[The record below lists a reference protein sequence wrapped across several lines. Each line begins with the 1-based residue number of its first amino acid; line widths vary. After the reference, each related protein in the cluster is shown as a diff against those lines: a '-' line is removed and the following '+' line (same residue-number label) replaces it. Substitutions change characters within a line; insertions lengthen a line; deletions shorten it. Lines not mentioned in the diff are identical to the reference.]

1 MIDPIELSLETGR
14 RYGYGLM
21 TLERVFQDILQN
33 NDATGYNEIV
43 MTIQRMIQELHF
55 HLTAANVPG
64 PDKVQ

>member
-1 MIDPIELSLETGR
+1 MIDLINLSTETAR

-21 TLERVFQDILQN
+21 VIERMFQDILQN

-43 MTIQRMIQELHF
+43 MTMQRMIQELHF

-64 PDKVQ
+64 PEKVQ